1 MRRWELADGGK
12 DSPTMFW
19 EVGSDGAVVIVRH
32 GEAGAQERT
41 RVEDCGSATAAEA
54 YVAEAVREKERQGYA
69 PVGAGHTPDAGGTGD
84 VAAAPDEDSF
94 TLPAAW
100 RQSLRP
106 RRGGITRYSH
116 APHESALDSWDRRL
130 AAAREEE
137 WTGTALGEA
146 VAGIDPEL
154 AAAARRYLKGAAD
167 PVGAAVLAVVTDRRK
182 LLYEYVVDAWTL
194 RHGLAFAARA
204 TVELF
209 GIHREDPVQDRT
221 TGLAVLPEGKAK
233 YQLWLR
239 RGAAD
244 RVRTLLYMA
253 DENTY
258 REAVAALAAHRGGAR
273 RRIVVSYLVPS
284 ETGWVAEC
292 CADPGESGRED
303 RVVRAMLF
311 ESLNDEEQL
320 RALLREGGV
329 SAYDGS
335 LSAAATVAE
344 GVGPAVA
351 ALIAEIWRHRMPSR
365 GVSAEELA
373 GVLAQLPTDEAFEL
387 LMSHADDKQVH
398 PALLEAARRYPVRA
412 ARLLADRAAPAPGR
426 NAHLLGQL
434 LTAHVAVHRELMEPR
449 LAQFPPKAAEVVRE
463 LLHPAAADAPDDALP
478 ELLVSPPWTRERT
491 APEPR
496 TVKGL
501 VAGEE
506 TRMLW
511 QPGEREAWDA
521 AVEGPERRRRR
532 QNEPYPVVEAVRQQF
547 TNLDD
552 YRLAALLTDGPDA
565 YRPLLAQ
572 WTPEW
577 MWVKKLKPVAARWEE
592 DALPPLLHAAT
603 REPAVAG
610 GLLLPY
616 RQLAVARL
624 MADWFVRLRSVAPTA
639 RAWFARHGADAA
651 ALLVPDAAGP
661 AGAARHNAEHA
672 LRAVAATHGQD
683 AVLDAAGGHGP
694 EAVAVVRDLLSADSR
709 ELALPPKMPEPATW
723 AAPRLL
729 PRVLLRGRTSA
740 LPDEAVRH
748 LLTMLAISRQGA
760 VYTGVEVVKEACD
773 PESLAEFGWSLF
785 EQWRLAGMPARES
798 WALHALGWLGD
809 DDTVRRLTPVLRN
822 WPGEGA
828 HKRAVD
834 GLHVL
839 AAIGSDVALM
849 HLHGVSQRVKF
860 KGLKARAQEKI
871 EQLAADLGLSGEE
884 LADRLVPDLGL
895 DADGS
900 TVVDYGPRR
909 FTVGFDEQLRPYV
922 LDQDGKRRK
931 DLPKPGPRDD
941 AELASAERKRFMALK
956 KDVRTV
962 ASDQVRRLE
971 GAMVAGRSWTTG
983 EFRELFVSHPLLWHL
998 VRRLVW
1004 LCVPAGASERAL
1016 YGTPAISGAG
1026 ALTAFRVAEDRTF
1039 ADVRDAEFTLPE
1051 DASVR
1056 LAHPLHLG
1064 EELTEWEELFA
1075 DHEILQPFPQLG
1087 RAVHRLTDD
1096 EAAGDRL
1103 ERFEN
1108 ITVPTAKLL
1117 GLERRGWERDEP
1129 MFAGVQCRLSKR
1141 VAKDRWIIVSPS
1153 DGFRLGAVDVSTEQ
1167 SLEFIGL
1174 SEQPSAWNP
1183 PGEPSR
1189 LAFAGLDPV
1198 TASELLA
1205 DLTELVAR

>member
-1 MRRWELADGGK
+1 
-12 DSPTMFW
+12 MFW

-32 GEAGAQERT
+32 GEAGAPGRT
-41 RVEDCGSATAAEA
+41 QVEDCGSATAAEV
-54 YVAEAVREKERQGYA
+54 YVAEAVREKEREGYA
-69 PVGAGHTPDAGGTGD
+69 PVGAGHTPDARGTAD
-84 VAAAPDEDSF
+84 AEDSAAAPDEASF

-100 RQSLRP
+100 RHRLRP
-106 RRGGITRYSH
+106 RWGGIERFTH
-116 APHESALDSWDRRL
+116 VPHGAALDHWDRRL
-130 AAAREEE
+130 AAAKEQ
-137 WTGTALGEA
+137 WTGTVLVGD
-146 VAGIDPEL
+146 VPGVDPEL
-154 AAAARRYLKGAAD
+154 ADAARLYLEGTAD
-167 PVGAAVLAVVTDRRK
+167 PVGAAVLAVITDRGK
-182 LLYEYVVDAWTL
+182 LLYEEVVDAWDL
-194 RHGLAFAARA
+194 RHGTVFAARA

-209 GIHREDPVQDRT
+209 ELDHQSGQDRT
-221 TGLAVLPEGKAK
+221 TRLAVLPEGDSP
-233 YQLWLR
+233 QRLWLR
-239 RGAAD
+239 RSAAD
-244 RVRTLLYMA
+244 RVRTLLSMA
-253 DENTY
+253 GEDQY
-258 REAVAALAAHRGGAR
+258 REVVAALAAHRGGAR
-273 RRIVVSYLVPS
+273 RRIVVSYLVPG
-284 ETGWVAEC
+284 EIDWVAEC

-320 RALLREGGV
+320 RALLRAGGV
-329 SAYDGS
+329 PAYDGE
-335 LSAAATVAE
+335 LSTAATVAE

-351 ALIAEIWRHRMPSR
+351 ALIAEIWRHRTPSH
-365 GVSAEELA
+365 GASAEEQAGILA
-373 GVLAQLPTDEAFEL
+373 ELPTDEAFEL
-387 LMSHADDKQVH
+387 LMSHADDKQVR
-398 PALLEAARRYPVRA
+398 PALLEAVRRYPVRA
-412 ARLLADRAAPAPGR
+412 ARLLAGRAAPAPGR
-426 NAHLLGQL
+426 NSFMLGQL
-434 LTAHVAVHRELMEPR
+434 LTAHVATHGELLKSR
-449 LAQFPPKAAEVVRE
+449 LAQFPPRAAGVVRE
-463 LLHPAAADAPDDALP
+463 LLHPAAADAPADALP

-491 APEPR
+491 VPKPR

-501 VAGEE
+501 DAGEE
-506 TRMLW
+506 TRVLW
-511 QPGEREAWDA
+511 QPSEREAWAA
-521 AVEGPERRRRR
+521 AVEEPERRARRR
-532 QNEPYPVVEAVRQQF
+532 HGEPYPDVATLRERF
-547 TNLDD
+547 TDLDN
-552 YRLAALLTDGPDA
+552 YHLAALFADGPDT

-572 WTPEW
+572 WTPEY
-577 MWVKKLKPVAARWEE
+577 MWQPVEKLKPVAARWEE
-592 DALPPLLHAAT
+592 DALPPILRAAT

-610 GLLLPY
+610 ELLLPY
-616 RQLAVARL
+616 RQLEVARL
-624 MADWFVRLRSVAPTA
+624 MADWFVRLKSAAVTA

-672 LRAVAATHGQD
+672 LRAIAATRGKD
-683 AVLDAAGGHGP
+683 AVLDAAAGHSP
-694 EAVAVVRDLLSADSR
+694 KAVAVVRDLLSADGL
-709 ELALPPKMPEPATW
+709 ELALPSKMPEPSAW
-723 AAPRLL
+723 ADPRLL
-729 PRVLLRGRTSA
+729 PRVLLRDRASA
-740 LPDEAVRH
+740 LPSESVRH
-748 LLTMLAISRQGA
+748 LLTMLTISRPGA
-760 VYTGVEVVKEACD
+760 VYTGVETVKETCD
-773 PESLAEFGWSLF
+773 PESLAAFAWSLF
-785 EQWRLAGMPARES
+785 EQWRLAGMPAKES

-809 DDTVRRLTPVLRN
+809 DDTVRRLAPVLRN

-828 HKRAVD
+828 HQRAVE
-834 GLHVL
+834 GLDVL

-860 KGLKARAQEKI
+860 KALKTRAKEKI
-871 EQLAADLGLSGEE
+871 EQVATDLGLSGEE
-884 LADRLVPDLGL
+884 LADRLVPDFGL

-931 DLPKPGPRDD
+931 DLPPPGARDD
-941 AELASAERKRFMALK
+941 AELAPAERKRFMALK

-962 ASDQVRRLE
+962 ASDQARRLE

-983 EFRELFVSHPLLWHL
+983 EFRELLVSHPLLWHL

-1004 LCVPAGASERAL
+1004 LCVPAAASERAL
-1016 YGTPAISGAG
+1016 YETPAISGAG
-1026 ALTAFRVAEDRTF
+1026 AVTAFRAAEDRTF
-1039 ADVRDAEFTLPE
+1039 ADVRDEEFTLPE

-1129 MFAGVQCRLSKR
+1129 MFAGVQCWLSKR

-1153 DGFRLGAVDVSTEQ
+1153 EGFTIGAVDVSTEQ

-1174 SEQPSAWNP
+1174 SEQPSAWSP
-1183 PGEPSR
+1183 PGELSR
-1189 LAFAGLDPV
+1189 LAFAELDPV

>member
-1 MRRWELADGGK
+1 
-12 DSPTMFW
+12 MFW
-19 EVGSDGAVVIVRH
+19 EIGSDGGVVIVRH
-32 GEAGAQERT
+32 GEAGAPGRT
-41 RVEDCGSATAAEA
+41 RFEDCASATAAEA
-54 YVAEAVREKERQGYA
+54 YVAEAVREKEREGYA
-69 PVGAGHTPDAGGTGD
+69 PVGAGHTPEAGGAGEA
-84 VAAAPDEDSF
+84 AAAPDEYSF
-94 TLPAAW
+94 MLPEAW
-100 RQSLRP
+100 RSGLRP
-106 RRGGITRYSH
+106 RRGGFTPYLY
-116 APHESALDSWDRRL
+116 APHVSALDSWDRRL

-146 VAGIDPEL
+146 VAGIAPKL
-154 AAAARRYLKGAAD
+154 AAAARRYLEGAAD
-167 PVGAAVLAVVTDRRK
+167 PVGAAVVAVVTDRGK

-209 GIHREDPVQDRT
+209 GIHREDPVQNRT
-221 TGLAVLPEGKAK
+221 TGLAVLPEGQAT

-244 RVRTLLYMA
+244 RVRSLLYMA
-253 DENTY
+253 DENKY

-292 CADPGESGRED
+292 CADPGASGRED
-303 RVVRAMLF
+303 PVVRAMLF

-365 GVSAEELA
+365 GASAGELA

-434 LTAHVAVHRELMEPR
+434 LTAHVAVHRELLESR

-463 LLHPAAADAPDDALP
+463 LLRPAADAPADALP

-521 AVEGPERRRRR
+521 ADEEPEGRRRR
-532 QNEPYPVVEAVRQQF
+532 QNEPYPDVESVRQQF
-547 TNLDD
+547 TDLDD
-552 YRLAALLTDGPDA
+552 YRLAALLADGPDA

-572 WTPEW
+572 WTPGW
-577 MWVKKLKPVAARWEE
+577 MWMLVNELKPVGARWEE

-651 ALLVPDAAGP
+651 ALLVPDAVGP
-661 AGAARHNAEHA
+661 AGAVRHNAEHA

-694 EAVAVVRDLLSADSR
+694 EVVAVVRDLLSADSM
-709 ELALPPKMPEPATW
+709 ELALPPKMPEPAAW

-740 LPDEAVRH
+740 LPDESVGH
-748 LLTMLAISRQGA
+748 LLAMLAISRPGA

-773 PESLAEFGWSLF
+773 PESLADFVWSLF
-785 EQWRLAGMPARES
+785 EQWRLAGMPAKES

-828 HKRAVD
+828 HKRAVE
-834 GLHVL
+834 GLDAL
-839 AAIGSDVALM
+839 AAIGSDIALM

-860 KGLKARAQEKI
+860 KALKTRAKEKL
-871 EQLAADLGLSGEE
+871 QQVAADRGLSGEE
-884 LADRLVPDLGL
+884 LADRLVPDFGL

-922 LDQDGKRRK
+922 LGQDGKRRK
-931 DLPKPGPRDD
+931 DLPQPGARDD
-941 AELASAERKRFMALK
+941 AELAPAERKRFMALK

-962 ASDQVRRLE
+962 DSDQVRRLE

-1004 LCVPAGASERAL
+1004 LCVPAGASEKAL

-1026 ALTAFRVAEDRTF
+1026 AVTAFRVVEDRTF
-1039 ADVRDAEFTLPE
+1039 ADVRDEEFTLPE

-1075 DHEILQPFPQLG
+1075 DHEILQPFLQLG

-1096 EAAGDRL
+1096 EAAGDQL

-1129 MFAGVQCRLSKR
+1129 MFAGVQFCLSKR
-1141 VAKDRWIIVSPS
+1141 VAKDRWIIVTPS
-1153 DGFRLGAVDVSTEQ
+1153 EGFTIGAVDVSTEQ

-1174 SEQPSAWNP
+1174 SEQPSARNP
-1183 PGEPSR
+1183 PGELSR
-1189 LAFAGLDPV
+1189 PAFAELDPV